1 MYKEVI
7 SLSNINKQEALF
19 GNLVRESW
27 LKLNCTQ

>member
-19 GNLVRESW
+19 GCLVRESW
-27 LKLNCTQ
+27 SQLNCTQ